1 MKKLLNFTFLLF
13 VFTLMTTA
21 FTCSKTQ
28 TNNLTNKGQTPT
40 ENLTNKEQKPIMIAD
55 NYPDAWRTVDSLD
68 RERLPKSALEQV
80 EKIYKRARSENNYP
94 QVVKSVIYRSK
105 YVSQLEEEGMAKVIA
120 NWEEEIKGADSP
132 TKQILQSV
140 LAQVVDSYRQN
151 NSWRLRNRTETQDF
165 DNQDIKTWSSEQL
178 TDYSLKLHLAS
189 LEDSNVLKAQ
199 PFNEFSAITTNGNA
213 EKLRPT
219 LYDFLAHRAID
230 FFMNERNYL
239 TQPAYKFELDNPGI
253 FAYTNEFINTE
264 FPTKDETSFKKITLD
279 LFQDLLR
286 FRMEK
291 ENTDALADVELKR
304 LKFVYANAVLRD
316 KDDLYLSALE
326 KLYSTHEEDKT
337 AGEILYNIGLWYET
351 KGAAYNADEPTK
363 SGILFKNGLKTALS
377 YYEQVLVKY
386 PKTPGATHSSV
397 AINRLK
403 RKNFAL
409 AAEEVNLANEAILV
423 SLSYKNTDKVYV
435 KVISWNEERQ
445 EKLIKILQN
454 RRGQDDSQVAE
465 YLNSLE
471 AQQNANY
478 DLQGT
483 EDLRQ
488 HTTEISFAGLAFGQY
503 MIIAG
508 SDANFGVNKNF
519 LSYTNIIV
527 SNLGYWAETGNGNG
541 DNRNFFTAYNRKTGA
556 AESGVKVEF
565 YRSEYNSIS
574 RKSEYKKA
582 SETKSDKD
590 GFFSSNVPINGR
602 NGSSYRLKLTKGK
615 DILYLRNSH
624 YDNQHRDRNQVN
636 QTIQFFTD
644 RAIYRPGQTV
654 YFKGLILSKDKDR
667 MPSIVPNKKVQ
678 VVFKD
683 ANWQEISKVDL
694 TSNEY
699 GTFNGTFST
708 PTGGLLG
715 VMRIEVTN
723 MGSKGI
729 RVEEYK
735 RPKFEV
741 KFEPIKGSFAL
752 NDSVKIEG
760 KGLAFAG
767 NNIDGAGVQYRVTR
781 QARYPYRPYW
791 YWRGGNQPSSPE
803 MEITNGTTKTDA
815 EGKFSVTFKA
825 IPDAGIPAKDKPVFT
840 YTVTADVTD
849 ITGETH
855 TSTQSVQVGYVA
867 LKASAEIKDEI
878 EAQDL
883 KSIVLSTE
891 NLNGEFEAAQG
902 TFELNLLKAP
912 QRTFINRYWE
922 RPEFKTIK
930 KDDFLKH
937 FPHLAYDEEDKAQ
950 NWKVER
956 SVISTNFDT
965 NKSKEIAVGKIKLVP
980 GKYRAILKTK
990 DKNGTPIEWEKLVTI
1005 IDLEANKIALPEV
1018 AWHFKKDTNH
1028 EPGETAKV
1036 YFGTAE
1042 KDLKVLFSVAKD
1054 KRIVSRKWLTVNN
1067 LLSEKIKIE
1076 EGDRGNFS
1084 YHYNYARHN
1093 RSSNAANLIKVP
1105 WSNKDLQI
1113 EYTTFRDKL
1122 LPGQDEEWQI
1132 KISGQKGDKVA
1143 AEMLATMYD
1152 ASLDAFAKNSF
1163 SLNPYPTYGYSSL
1176 GMSSAGYRQ
1185 IGMSPLWRTWQEQLT
1200 IYPIYKTYHNLDLFG
1215 FRLNERRFN
1224 YQGAIM
1230 MSANAGRGSRSNK
1243 KMSAPAPSAME
1254 MDDSM
1259 ETMDQT
1265 TNDGAGTLRDVD
1277 NSELNPYRGNKFEQK
1292 INEDKTVATSE
1303 NAPLQ
1308 IRENLNETVFFYPDL
1323 MTDKEGNIIVKFK
1336 MNEALTRWKFL
1347 GIATTK
1353 DLQIGTTEKEIVTQK
1368 ELMVVPNAPRFFRE
1382 NDEIEFTA
1390 KVVNLSEKDL
1400 SGTANIELLNPLNGE
1415 PVFVDANFSQDFT
1428 VKAGQSARLA
1438 WYFNVPEVS
1447 DVPVIQHTVS
1457 AKAGNKSDA
1466 ERSVRPVL
1474 TNRMLVTET
1483 MPLPVRGGQEKTF
1496 TFKSMQEKSSS
1507 PTLAHEGVTLEFT
1520 SNPAWYAVQALP
1532 YLMEYPYEC
1541 TEQIFSRY
1549 YANSL
1554 ASSVANSHPKVK
1566 TVFEQWRDREP
1577 DALLSNL
1584 SKNQELKTAL
1594 LEETPWVLNAQS
1606 EEMQKRNIGLLFD
1619 LNKMSNEQ
1627 AVALRKLKER
1637 QLASGGFAWFPGGRD
1652 NWYITQYLVEGLG
1665 HLDKLGVADV
1675 TQNAGTWQMVQKA
1688 VKYCDDRMLEYYEE
1702 IEKAVKKGNDK
1713 WENDHLSSIAMH
1725 YLYARTF
1732 FLQNLDAQANKG
1744 DSKVQSDKK
1753 FIALNGKSQ
1762 KVFDYFVSQAD
1773 THWQGKNIYNQ
1784 GMIALA
1790 LHRINKNETP
1800 TKLVKSFKERAL
1812 NNDEL
1817 GMYFKGESGYNWYEL
1832 PIERHALLIEVMDD
1846 VAQDAKA
1853 VDDMKTWL
1861 LKNKQTSHW
1870 KTTKATASAV
1880 YALLA
1885 TGDNWLLETAPVEV
1899 GFDIAKDNKFN
1910 AQIKEAQSNAEA
1922 GTGYFKTR
1930 FDGDEVTN
1938 AMTNVTVKNPN
1949 KSVAWGAMYWQYF
1962 EQLDKITTFEDTPL
1976 QIKKQLFK
1984 VILTDTG
1991 EKITPVN
1998 EGDKLSPGDKLKVR
2012 IELRTD
2018 RSMEYVHM
2026 KDGRASGF
2034 EPMNVL
2040 SSYKY
2045 QGGLGYYESTRDA
2058 STDFFFSRLPK
2069 GTHVFEYPIRVVHNG
2084 NFSNGITTVQC
2095 MYAPEFTSHS
2105 EGVRVEV
2112 E

>member
-1 MKKLLNFTFLLF
+1 MKKLLNLTVVLS
-13 VFTLMTTA
+13 VFTLITTA
-21 FTCSKTQ
+21 FTCSKT
-28 TNNLTNKGQTPT
+28 PT
-40 ENLTNKEQKPIMIAD
+40 ENLTIKEQIPIMIAD
-55 NYPDAWRTVDSLD
+55 NYPDAWRTVDSLN

-80 EKIYKRARSENNYP
+80 EKIYKRAQLESNYP
-94 QVVKSVIYRSK
+94 QIVKSIIYRSK
-105 YVSQLEEEGMAKVIA
+105 YVSQLEEEGMVKVIK
-120 NWEEEIKGADSP
+120 NWEEEIKIADAP

-140 LAQVVDSYRQN
+140 LGQVVDSYRQN
-151 NSWRLRNRTETQDF
+151 NSWRLSNRTETQEF

-178 TDYSLKLHLAS
+178 TDYSLNLYLAS
-189 LEDSNVLKAQ
+189 LEKSDVLKVQ
-199 PFNEFSAITTNGNA
+199 PFSEFQAITTNGNS

-239 TQPAYKFELDNPGI
+239 TQPAYKFELDNPGV
-253 FAYTNEFINTE
+253 FAYTNEFVNTD
-264 FPTKDETSFKKITLD
+264 FPTKDETSFKKVTLD

-286 FRMEK
+286 FRMTK
-291 ENTDALADVELKR
+291 ENSDALADVELKR
-304 LKFVYANAVLRD
+304 LKFVYANAVMTD

-337 AGEILYNIGLWYET
+337 AGEILYNIGLWHET
-351 KGAAYNADEPTK
+351 KGFEFNEDDPAK
-363 SGILFKNGLKTALS
+363 SGDLFKNGLVRGLS
-377 YYEQVLVKY
+377 IYEEVLVKY
-386 PKTPGATHSSV
+386 PKTAGATHSRV

-409 AAEEVNLANEAILV
+409 NAEQVNLANKSILV
-423 SLSYKNTDKVYV
+423 ALSYKNADKVFV
-435 KVISWNEERQ
+435 KVIPWDETKQ
-445 EKLIKILQN
+445 DKLTKAIRE
-454 RRGQDDSQVAE
+454 RRGNDKPIAD

-471 AQQNANY
+471 SQQNANY
-478 DLQGT
+478 DLKGT

-488 HTTEISFAGLAFGQY
+488 HSTEIAFAGLPFGEY

-508 SDANFGVNKNF
+508 SDPTFSVNNNFM
-519 LSYTNIIV
+519 SYTKIIV
-527 SNLGYWAETGNGNG
+527 SNLGYWVESGNGNK
-541 DNRNFFTAYNRKTGA
+541 NNLNFFTVYNRKTGA
-556 AESGVKVEF
+556 PESDVKIEF
-565 YRSEYNSIS
+565 YFREYNSVF
-574 RKSEYKKA
+574 RKNEYKKA
-582 SETKSDKD
+582 SETSSDKD
-590 GFFSSNVPINGR
+590 GFFSSNVPKKGR
-602 NGSSYRLKLTKGK
+602 NQGSYSIKLTKGK
-615 DILYLRNSH
+615 DVLFLENTY
-624 YDNQHRDRNQVN
+624 YDNQYRQRDQINQSV
-636 QTIQFFTD
+636 QLFTD

-654 YFKGLILSKDKDR
+654 YFKGLILSTDKDR
-667 MPSIVPNKKVQ
+667 MPSIIPNKKVQ
-678 VVFKD
+678 VIFRD
-683 ANWQEISKVDL
+683 ANWQEIAKTEL

-699 GTFNGTFST
+699 GTFNGNFSA

-715 VMRIEVTN
+715 SMRIEVSN
-723 MGSKGI
+723 LGGKSI

-741 KFEPIKGSFAL
+741 KFEPVKGSFAL
-752 NDSVKIEG
+752 NDSVKVKG
-760 KGLAFAG
+760 KGLAYAG
-767 NNIDGAGVQYRVTR
+767 NNIDGADVQYRVTR
-781 QARYPYRPYW
+781 QARYPYRPWW

-803 MEITNGTTKTDA
+803 MEISNGTTKTDT

-825 IPDAGIPAKDKPVFT
+825 IPDQNIPAEDKPVFT

-855 TSTQSVQVGYVA
+855 TSTQRVQVGYVT
-867 LKASAEIKDEI
+867 LQASADIKDEV

-883 KSIVLSTE
+883 KSIVLNTK

-902 TFELNLLKAP
+902 TFELNLLRAP
-912 QRTFINRYWE
+912 NRTFINRYWE
-922 RPEFKTIK
+922 RPEFKTISK
-930 KDDFLKH
+930 ADFLQK

-950 NWKVER
+950 NWEVER

-965 NKSKEIAVGKIKLVP
+965 EKSKEIAIGKIKLVP

-1005 IDLEANKIALPEV
+1005 FDLEVNKIALPDV
-1018 AWHFKKDTNH
+1018 AWH
-1028 EPGETAKV
+1028 
-1036 YFGTAE
+1036 
-1042 KDLKVLFSVAKD
+1042 
-1054 KRIVSRKWLTVNN
+1054 ISRKWLTVNN

-1084 YHYNYARHN
+1084 YHYNYAKHN
-1093 RSSNAANLIKVP
+1093 RSSNAANLVKVP

-1163 SLNPYPTYGYSSL
+1163 SLSPYPIHGYSNL
-1176 GMSSAGYRQ
+1176 GMSSVGYRQ
-1185 IGMSPLWRTWQEQLT
+1185 IGMNPLWRTWQEDLT

-1215 FRLNERRFN
+1215 FSLYERRERVE
-1224 YQGAIM
+1224 YEYVEEQAM
-1230 MSANAGRGSRSNK
+1230 MSDGAFRSEKKKVLRSASASRA
-1243 KMSAPAPSAME
+1243 MPQSAPAMDMISSNGNTME
-1254 MDDSM
+1254 ESED
-1259 ETMDQT
+1259 
-1265 TNDGAGTLRDVD
+1265 DGALLTYDVD
-1277 NSELNPYRGNKFEQK
+1277 ISNDDRENYNSPESIDYLKEEKP
-1292 INEDKTVATSE
+1292 I
-1303 NAPLQ
+1303 Q

-1323 MTDKEGNIIVKFK
+1323 MTDKEGNIILKFK

-1353 DLQIGTTEKEIVTQK
+1353 DLKIGTTEKEIVTQK

-1400 SGTANIELLNPLNGE
+1400 SGTANMELINPLNGK
-1415 PVFVDANFSQDFT
+1415 PVFVDADFPQDFT

-1447 DVPVIQHTVS
+1447 EIPVIQHTIS

-1466 ERSVRPVL
+1466 ERSVTPVL

-1496 TFKSMQEKSSS
+1496 TFKSMQKKSAS

-1554 ASSVANSHPKVK
+1554 ATSVANSHPKVK

-1577 DALLSNL
+1577 EALLSNL

-1637 QLASGGFAWFPGGRD
+1637 QLEGGGFAWFPGGRD
-1652 NWYITQYLVEGLG
+1652 NLYITQYLVEGLG

-1675 TQNAGTWQMVQKA
+1675 TQNAGTWQMLQKA
-1688 VKYCDDRMLEYYEE
+1688 VRYCDNRMVEYYED
-1702 IEKAVKKGNDK
+1702 IEKEVKKGNTK
-1713 WENDHLSSIAMH
+1713 WEDDHLSSIAMH
-1725 YLYARTF
+1725 YLYSRTF
-1732 FLQNLDAQANKG
+1732 FLQNLDAQANTG
-1744 DSKVQSDKK
+1744 ESKVQAEKK
-1753 FIALNGKSQ
+1753 FISLSGKAQ
-1762 KVFDYFVSQAD
+1762 KAFDYFVSQSD
-1773 THWQGKNIYNQ
+1773 TYWNKKNIYNQ

-1800 TKLVKSFKERAL
+1800 AKLVKSFKERAL
-1812 NNDEL
+1812 NNEEL
-1817 GMYFKGESGYNWYEL
+1817 GMYFKGEFGYNWYEL

-1846 VAQDAKA
+1846 VAQDAQA

-1910 AQIKEAQSNAEA
+1910 VQIKKSQANAEA

-1938 AMTNVTVKNPN
+1938 AMANVKVKNPN
-1949 KSVAWGAMYWQYF
+1949 KSVAWGAIYWQYF

-2040 SSYKY
+2040 SSYKW

-2095 MYAPEFTSHS
+2095 MYAPEFPSHS

>member
-1 MKKLLNFTFLLF
+1 MKKLLNLTFVLF
-13 VFTLMTTA
+13 VFALMTTA
-21 FTCSKTQ
+21 FTCSKT
-28 TNNLTNKGQTPT
+28 PS
-40 ENLTNKEQKPIMIAD
+40 ENLTIKEQIPIMIAD

-68 RERLPKSALEQV
+68 KQRLPKSAQEQV
-80 EKIYKRARSENNYP
+80 EKIYKRARLENNYP
-94 QVVKSVIYRSK
+94 QIVKSVIYRSK

-120 NWEEEIKGADSP
+120 NWEEEIKNADAP
-132 TKQILQSV
+132 TQQILQSV

-178 TDYSLKLHLAS
+178 TDYSLNLYLAS
-189 LEDSNVLKAQ
+189 LEKSDVLKAQ
-199 PFNEFSAITTNGNA
+199 PFSEFQAITTDGNA
-213 EKLRPT
+213 EELRPT

-239 TQPAYKFELDNPGI
+239 TQPAYKFELDNPAV
-253 FAYTNEFINTE
+253 FAYTNEFINTD

-286 FRMEK
+286 FRMTK
-291 ENTDALADVELKR
+291 ENSDALADVELKR
-304 LKFVYANAVLRD
+304 LKFVYNNAVMTD

-326 KLYSTHEEDKT
+326 KLYSTHEKDKT
-337 AGEILYNIGLWYET
+337 AGEILYNIGLWHET
-351 KGAAYNADEPTK
+351 KGFEFNENDPTK
-363 SGILFKNGLKTALS
+363 SGDLFKNGLVKGLS
-377 YYEQVLVKY
+377 LYEEALVKY
-386 PKTPGATHSSV
+386 PKTAGATHSSV

-403 RKNFAL
+403 KKNFAL
-409 AAEEVNLANEAILV
+409 NTEQVNLANEPILV
-423 SLSYKNTDKVYV
+423 SLFYKNADKVYV
-435 KVISWNEERQ
+435 KVIPWNEEKQ
-445 EKLIKILQN
+445 DKLTKIV
-454 RRGQDDSQVAE
+454 RSSRGKDAPVAE
-465 YLNSLE
+465 YLNSFE
-471 AQQNANY
+471 SQQNGNY
-478 DLQGT
+478 SLKST

-488 HTTEISFAGLAFGQY
+488 HSTEIAFAGLPFGEY

-508 SDANFGVNKNF
+508 SDEKFGIDKNF
-519 LSYTNIIV
+519 MSYTKIIV
-527 SNLGYWAETGNGNG
+527 SNLGYWAESGDGNG
-541 DNRNFFTAYNRKTGA
+541 DGRNFFTAYNRKTGA
-556 AESGVKVEF
+556 PESGVKVEF
-565 YRSEYNSIS
+565 YSQEYNSVF
-574 RKSEYKKA
+574 RKNEYKKV
-582 SETKSDKD
+582 SETQSDKD
-590 GFFSSNVPINGR
+590 GFFSSNVPKQNR
-602 NGSSYRLKLTKGK
+602 NYNSYNLKLSKGK
-615 DILYLRNSH
+615 DVLFLNNNY
-624 YDNQHRDRNQVN
+624 YDNQYDDRNQVN
-636 QTIQFFTD
+636 QSVQFFTD

-654 YFKGLILSKDKDR
+654 YFKGLILSKDKDQ
-667 MPSIVPNKKVQ
+667 MPTIVPRKKVQ
-678 VVFKD
+678 VVFRD
-683 ANWQEISKVDL
+683 ANWQEIAKTEL

-699 GTFNGTFST
+699 GTFNGSFNA

-715 VMRIEVTN
+715 SMRIEVSN
-723 MGSKGI
+723 IGSKSI

-741 KFEPIKGSFAL
+741 KFEPVKGSFAL
-752 NDSVKIEG
+752 NDSVKVEG
-760 KGLAFAG
+760 KGLAYAG
-767 NNIDGAGVQYRVTR
+767 NNIDGADVQYRVTR
-781 QARYPYRPYW
+781 QARYPYRPWW

-803 MEITNGTTKTDA
+803 MEISNGTTKTDA
-815 EGKFSVTFKA
+815 EGKFSVSFKA
-825 IPDAGIPAKDKPVFT
+825 IPDPNIPTKDQPVFT

-855 TSTQSVQVGYVA
+855 TSTQRVQVGYVA
-867 LKASAEIKDEI
+867 LQASADIKDEV

-883 KSIVLSTE
+883 KSIVLKTK

-902 TFELNLLKAP
+902 TFELNLLKTP
-912 QRTFINRYWE
+912 NRTFINRYWE
-922 RPEFKTIK
+922 LPEFKTIPK
-930 KDDFLKH
+930 ADFLQK
-937 FPHLAYDEEDKAQ
+937 FPHLAYDDEDKAQ
-950 NWKVER
+950 NWEVER
-956 SVISTNFDT
+956 SVISTDFDT
-965 NKSKEIAVGKIKLVP
+965 EKSKEIAIGKIKLVP

-1005 IDLEANKIALPEV
+1005 IDLEANKIALPEIG
-1018 AWHFKKDTNH
+1018 WHFKKDINH

-1042 KDLKVLFSVAKD
+1042 KDLKVLFTIAKG
-1054 KRIVSRKWLTVNN
+1054 KRVISRKWLTVNN

-1076 EGDRGNFS
+1076 ESDRGNFS
-1084 YHYNYARHN
+1084 YHYNYAKHN
-1093 RSSNAANLIKVP
+1093 RSTNAANLVKVP

-1163 SLNPYPTYGYSSL
+1163 SLSPYPIHGYSNF
-1176 GMSSAGYRQ
+1176 GMSSPGYRQ
-1185 IGMSPLWRTWQEQLT
+1185 IGMNPLWRNWQEDLT

-1215 FRLNERRFN
+1215 FSLYEYRRRVE
-1224 YQGAIM
+1224 YEYMEEQVMSDGAFRSEKKKVLR
-1230 MSANAGRGSRSNK
+1230 SASASRA
-1243 KMSAPAPSAME
+1243 MPQSAPAME
-1254 MDDSM
+1254 MANAMDSAEIIEPPRTAEPPPPPPVGGEE
-1259 ETMDQT
+1259 ETT
-1265 TNDGAGTLRDVD
+1265 EEPV
-1277 NSELNPYRGNKFEQK
+1277 
-1292 INEDKTVATSE
+1292 
-1303 NAPLQ
+1303 Q

-1323 MTDKEGNIIVKFK
+1323 MTDAEGNIIVKFK

-1353 DLQIGTTEKEIVTQK
+1353 DLKIGTTEKEIVTQK

-1400 SGTANIELLNPLNGE
+1400 SGTANMELINPLNGK
-1415 PVFVDANFSQDFT
+1415 PVFVDADFPQDFT

-1447 DVPVIQHTVS
+1447 EVPVIQHTIS

-1466 ERSVRPVL
+1466 ERSVTPVL

-1496 TFKSMQEKSSS
+1496 TFKSMQEKSAS

-1554 ASSVANSHPKVK
+1554 ATSVANSHPKVK

-1577 DALLSNL
+1577 EALLSNL

-1637 QLASGGFAWFPGGRD
+1637 QLAGGGFAWFPGGRD

-1675 TQNAGTWQMVQKA
+1675 TQNAGTWQMLQKA
-1688 VKYCDDRMLEYYEE
+1688 VRYCDNRMVEYYED
-1702 IEKAVKKGNDK
+1702 IEKEVKKGNDK

-1725 YLYARTF
+1725 YLYSRTF
-1732 FLQNLDAQANKG
+1732 FLQNLDAQANTG
-1744 DSKVQSDKK
+1744 ESKAQTEKK
-1753 FIALNGKSQ
+1753 FIALNGKAQ
-1762 KVFDYFVSQAD
+1762 KAFDYFVGQSD
-1773 THWQGKNIYNQ
+1773 TYWNKKNIYNQ

-1800 TKLVKSFKERAL
+1800 AKLVKSFKERAL
-1812 NNDEL
+1812 NNEEL

-1846 VAQDAKA
+1846 VAQDAQA

-1899 GFDIAKDNKFN
+1899 GFEIPIARDNKFN
-1910 AQIKEAQSNAEA
+1910 AQIKESQANAEA

-1930 FDGDEVTN
+1930 FDGEEVSD
-1938 AMTNVTVKNPN
+1938 AMSNIRVKNPN

-2040 SSYKY
+2040 SSYKW